1 MWIRN
6 PGKSRAGAVL
16 GLVLVLAILT
26 AVPALGKPKG
36 EGSPVAP
43 APAAPA
49 SEPEISFN
57 GKVFCSLKRRVDL
70 PFKGIITSILV
81 HSGDR
86 VTGRPG
92 PGQIPPDPGSPNRHP
107 PAPVA
112 AGHL

>member
-1 MWIRN
+1 M
-6 PGKSRAGAVL
+6 
-16 GLVLVLAILT
+16 
-26 AVPALGKPKG
+26 
-36 EGSPVAP
+36 AP

-49 SEPEISFN
+49 PEPEISFN

-86 VTGRPG
+86 VKA
-92 PGQIPPDPGSPNRHP
+92 GQVLARYRLAPEAHIIDP

-112 AGHL
+112 AAAFGGRS